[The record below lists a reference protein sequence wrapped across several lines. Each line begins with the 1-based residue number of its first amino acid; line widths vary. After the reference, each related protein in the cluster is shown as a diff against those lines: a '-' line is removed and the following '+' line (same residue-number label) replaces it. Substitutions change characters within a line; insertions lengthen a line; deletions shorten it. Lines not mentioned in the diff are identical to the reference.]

1 MVSAAQRSAI
11 AACLTGDVIVN
22 LAAVH
27 RTSAIIVHQSSGR
40 ENDHVGRMTMSN
52 IIA

>member
-1 MVSAAQRSAI
+1 MISAAQRGAI
-11 AACLTGDVIVN
+11 AACLTEGVIVQ

-27 RTSAIIVHQSSGR
+27 WTSAIVISQSSGR
-40 ENDHVGRMTMSN
+40 ENDNVGRMTMSN